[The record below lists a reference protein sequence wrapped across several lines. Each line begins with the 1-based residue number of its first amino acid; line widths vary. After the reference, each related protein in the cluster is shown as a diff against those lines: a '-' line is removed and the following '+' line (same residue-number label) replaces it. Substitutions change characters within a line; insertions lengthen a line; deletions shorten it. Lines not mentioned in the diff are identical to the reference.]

1 MLETVVLPSPDPWLT
16 FFPDVLA
23 GSISGL
29 VTGLVVG
36 AILFALQVSSER
48 RSSYEADVSSAYR
61 ALLEV
66 LADMVGLD
74 FRSPA
79 DIKMFGALRHRMTV
93 LSELVD
99 TKTPEIS
106 IWFEA
111 ERQRSLYR
119 AEKSGELVKSLTTNS
134 TMDQRLEA
142 IAPFSKWVTEFSNN
156 VRYWRLGKLP
166 GHEMAEHAS
175 AIEIMLRKESAWN
188 ESMSWVKDGETA
200 L

>member
-111 ERQRSLYR
+111 ERQRSLY
-119 AEKSGELVKSLTTNS
+119 SVL
-134 TMDQRLEA
+134 A
-142 IAPFSKWVTEFSNN
+142 IGQTSRPRN
-156 VRYWRLGKLP
+156 G
-166 GHEMAEHAS
+166 
-175 AIEIMLRKESAWN
+175 
-188 ESMSWVKDGETA
+188 
-200 L
+200 